1 MFFWSRPIAKHIG
14 GSKMSKKYR
23 NFRDLGNLPAA
34 EGKTVRRGK
43 LYRSGHL
50 YKISENTAK
59 FLHEKKGLHTVIDLR
74 SPSELAEHKDV
85 VNANVRYIHLPP
97 LNDEQN
103 PSINKHNRKDV
114 LRSIISKEGGAKQHM
129 SDIYR
134 LMITQKESLEA
145 FKEMLRLLADEK
157 DGAVLWHCTQ
167 GKDRTGVAAAI
178 ILMALGVDRETIMRD
193 YMRTNRSCRFI
204 NTLIFIGVSIV
215 TFSIHTARSLDH
227 LLSARKYFMQ
237 AAFDEID
244 RAWGGTKEF
253 LQNGL
258 GLSDEDI
265 LHLREIYLA

>member
-1 MFFWSRPIAKHIG
+1 MSRKF
-14 GSKMSKKYR
+14 K

-34 EGKTVRRGK
+34 DGRKIKKGK

-50 YKISENTAK
+50 YKISEDTAK
-59 FLHEKKGLHTVIDLR
+59 FLHEEKGLRTVIDLR

-85 VNANVRYIHLPP
+85 VDAGVNYIHLPP

-103 PSINKHNRKDV
+103 PSINKENRKAV
-114 LRSIISKEGGAKQHM
+114 LTEIMAKEGGAKKHL

-134 LMITQKESLEA
+134 LMITQKESLAA
-145 FKEMLRLLADEK
+145 FREMLRLLSDESTN
-157 DGAVLWHCTQ
+157 AVLWHCTQ

-178 ILMALGVDRETIMRD
+178 ILMTLGVDRKIIMRD

-204 NTLIFIGVSIV
+204 NALIFLGVTIV
-215 TFSIHTARSLDH
+215 FNIRAARSLDH
-227 LLSARKYFMQ
+227 LLSARKYFLQ

-244 RAWGGTKEF
+244 SVYGGTDAF
-253 LQNGL
+253 LRDGI

-265 LHLREIYLA
+265 TKLRQIYLA

>member
-1 MFFWSRPIAKHIG
+1 
-14 GSKMSKKYR
+14 MSKKFK

-34 EGKTVRRGK
+34 DGRKIKKGK

-50 YKISENTAK
+50 YKISEKTAE
-59 FLHEKKGLHTVIDLR
+59 LLRDRKGLRTIIDLR

-85 VNANVRYIHLPP
+85 VAEGVNYIHLPP

-103 PSINKHNRKDV
+103 PSINRENRKGV
-114 LRSIISKEGGAKQHM
+114 LIEIMAKEGGAKKHL

-145 FKEMLRLLADEK
+145 FREMLRLLADESTN
-157 DGAVLWHCTQ
+157 AVLWHCTQ

-178 ILMALGVDRETIMRD
+178 TLMTLGVDREIIMRD

-204 NTLIFIGVSIV
+204 NALIFLGVTIV
-215 TFSIHTARSLDH
+215 FNIRAAFALDH
-227 LLSARKYFMQ
+227 LLSARKFFLQ

-244 RAWGGTKEF
+244 SIYGGTEAF
-253 LQNGL
+253 LKNGI
-258 GLSDEDI
+258 GLTDGDI
-265 LHLREIYLA
+265 LRLREIYLA

>member
-1 MFFWSRPIAKHIG
+1 
-14 GSKMSKKYR
+14 MSKKYK

-34 EGKTVRRGK
+34 EGKTIRCGK

-50 YKISENTAK
+50 YKISDNTAK

-103 PSINKHNRKDV
+103 PSINRHNRKNV
-114 LRSIISKEGGAKQHM
+114 LLSIMAKEGGAKQHM

-145 FKEMLRLLADEK
+145 FKEMFRLLADEK
-157 DGAVLWHCTQ
+157 EGAVLWHCTQ

-178 ILMALGVDRETIMRD
+178 ILMALGADRETIMRD
-193 YMRTNRSCRFI
+193 YMRTNRSCFFI
-204 NTLIFIGVSIV
+204 NALIFIGVSLV

-244 RAWGGTKEF
+244 RVWGGTKEF
-253 LQNGL
+253 LRNGI
-258 GLSDEDI
+258 GLTDED
-265 LHLREIYLA
+265 LSKLRKIYLA